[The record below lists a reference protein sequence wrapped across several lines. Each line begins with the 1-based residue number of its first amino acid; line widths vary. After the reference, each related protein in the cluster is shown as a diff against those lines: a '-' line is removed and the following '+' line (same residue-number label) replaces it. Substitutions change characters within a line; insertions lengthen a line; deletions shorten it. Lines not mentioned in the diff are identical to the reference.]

1 MISAPSVGASIATMK
16 DVTHEPFLRAL
27 WRHRVTAILRTTDEG
42 LAEEAMDAAVRGGMR
57 IIEFTLTTPNAMGLI
72 SRFAARGAQVSLGGL
87 DRLVVGAGT
96 VMTPAM
102 AREAVGAG
110 ATFLVSPVMDPEVIA
125 TAVSLGVPILPG
137 VHTPTEMVAAHRAGA
152 PLVKLFPAPAGG
164 PTYLRSA
171 LAPLPFLRVVPTNGV
186 FLDNV
191 GDWLRAGAWAV
202 GMTTGLFAPED
213 MAARDMR
220 AIEGRAAALRKAV
233 EAVERGEMPRRD
245 DPFA

>member
-1 MISAPSVGASIATMK
+1 MK
-16 DVTHEPFLRAL
+16 DANHEEFLQAL
-27 WRHRVTAILRTTDEG
+27 WRHRITAILRTTDEG
-42 LAEEAMDAAVRGGMR
+42 LAEEAMDAAVRGGVR
-57 IIEFTLTTPNAMGLI
+57 VVEFTLTTPGTLGLI

-96 VMTPAM
+96 VMTPQM

-110 ATFLVSPVMDPEVIA
+110 ARFLVSPVMDPEVIEA
-125 TAVSLGVPILPG
+125 AVSLGVPIIPG

-164 PTYLRSA
+164 PTWLRSA

-186 FLDNV
+186 FLENI
-191 GDWLRAGAWAV
+191 GDWIRAGAWSV
-202 GMTTGLFAPED
+202 GMTTGLFDPDD
-213 MAARDMR
+213 MAARNLR

-233 EAVERGEMPRRD
+233 EAVERGEMPRPV